1 MSADARKSVSG
12 RYEKKNGAAFG
23 MATGVDPAAVRIT
36 YLLVLAY
43 SYW

>member
-1 MSADARKSVSG
+1 MSADARKVSVG
-12 RYEKKNGAAFG
+12 QIRKKNGVAFG